1 MTSMFETLEKDQEQ
15 NVNRRTQKFFKALIQ
30 PEQYVGEVYSIGYE
44 TALAQIHDFDRQR
57 VGGIPSLSFLI
68 ATRVD
73 PNDSDVDYKEEDTSI
88 ILLRVMDA
96 APLPNDAEALRL
108 RVDAARQTETNP
120 NDHWD
125 SKMDGSTAN
134 LLSYAGVRCRVIGTF
149 FVDHKQDEE
158 TGDVEKALALRFGS
172 DISNYY
178 PNKGL
183 KVYKP
188 NDEALKAIVNYR
200 N

>member
-1 MTSMFETLEKDQEQ
+1 MTNMFETLEQDQER
-15 NVNRRTQKFFKALIQ
+15 NVNRKTQKFFNTLIQ
-30 PEQYVGEVYSIGYE
+30 PDQYVGEVYSMSYE
-44 TALAQIHDFDRQR
+44 TALAQIHDFDRKE

-73 PNDSDVDYKEEDTSI
+73 PNDSELDYKAEDTSV

-96 APLPNDAEALRL
+96 APLPNDAEAIRL
-108 RVDAARQTETNP
+108 RVQAAQQTDATP
-120 NDHWD
+120 NDYWD
-125 SKMDGSTAN
+125 KKMDGSTAS

-149 FVDHKQDEE
+149 FVDHDKSEE
-158 TGDVEKALALRFGS
+158 ANDVEKALALRFGS

-178 PNKGL
+178 PNEGL

-188 NDEALKAIVNYR
+188 NDKASESDCKLP
-200 N
+200 